1 MYPTS
6 PEIKT
11 RGDGVHTRTVIRD
24 FRGSISH
31 SIFPFQGQGLQKE
44 GKKEEG
50 REKKKNI
57 GGGWQWDVTN
67 REGVKH
73 NQICIVRACQKHS
86 SNRLHACCNSSSLI
100 FFFLCPFSFSKR
112 YNVRCN
118 SLILRYTHR
127 AVDVCVHV
135 QVLCAFMLLTLDVGG
150 KSNFTTAA
158 TIQISPCDMYTKCM
172 SVCLLYGDI

>member
-1 MYPTS
+1 MYTTS

-44 GKKEEG
+44 EREKKRSRG

-57 GGGWQWDVTN
+57 GGGCQWDVTN

-100 FFFLCPFSFSKR
+100 FFSLCPFSFSKR

-150 KSNFTTAA
+150 KCNLQRPQ
-158 TIQISPCDMYTKCM
+158 IQISPCDKCM
-172 SVCLLYGDI
+172 SVCL